1 MTPEQVVD
9 LVREAIWLMVRIGG
23 PVMLTALAVGL
34 TVSLVQA
41 LTQIQ
46 EMTLSFVPKVLCM
59 SLALV
64 ITLPFMLGELRAFTE
79 QLYARIIVVGT
90 SAG

>member
-1 MTPEQVVD
+1 MTPEQVLD

-23 PVMLTALAVGL
+23 PVMLTAVVVGLAV
-34 TVSLVQA
+34 SLLQA

-46 EMTLSFVPKVLCM
+46 EMTLTFVPKVLAM

-64 ITLPFMLGELRAFTE
+64 LALPFMLGELRAFTE
-79 QLYARIIVVGT
+79 ELFARIAVVGT
-90 SAG
+90 SQE

>member
-9 LVREAIWLMVRIGG
+9 LVREAIWLMIRIGG

-46 EMTLSFVPKVLCM
+46 EMTLSFVPKVLAM

-64 ITLPFMLGELRAFTE
+64 VALPFMLGELRAFTE
-79 QLYARIIVVGT
+79 ALFQRIALVGT
-90 SAG
+90 G

>member
-1 MTPEQVVD
+1 MTPEQVTD
-9 LVREAIWLMVRIGG
+9 LVREAIWLMIRIGG
-23 PVMLTALAVGL
+23 PVMLTALVVGL

-46 EMTLSFVPKVLCM
+46 EMTLSFVPKVIAM

-64 ITLPFMLGELRAFTE
+64 VALPFMLGELRAFTE
-79 QLYARIIVVGT
+79 QLFERIVLVGT
-90 SAG
+90 S